1 MRRTLAINALV
12 VGFLLAGCS
21 EEADPIVGEWIADGP
36 QPPGFGDFGDSAEIR
51 VDEAGEATLGTPPA
65 SLCGG
70 ATVTAKES
78 DESASAGGEAA
89 YTIEFPTTTWCV
101 TVNVPQSLE
110 IVIKGDTLEA
120 TPTGSPAETPF
131 RFSRA
136 REPDPLPT
144 PVTVVPSPVT
154 SGSA

>member
-1 MRRTLAINALV
+1 MARRRTMQHLPALRHRESAWLNL
-12 VGFLLAGCS
+12 GRRPDHLRRLRR
-21 EEADPIVGEWIADGP
+21 
-36 QPPGFGDFGDSAEIR
+36 SAEIR
-51 VDEAGEATLGTPPA
+51 IDEAGEATLGTPPA

-70 ATVTAKES
+70 ATVTAKDS